1 MLKRYM
7 ESVKHTYDKELE
19 KIKHSYEIELTQ
31 VKSKFE
37 NITFFL

>member
-1 MLKRYM
+1 M

-37 NITFFL
+37 NITFFSLITI